1 MQKEK
6 KLIPHGRMSFGLIE
20 KGVLWSWREVASL
33 VRFALC
39 ANQNDL
45 CMLRKC
51 EKKGSCAC

>member
-1 MQKEK
+1 
-6 KLIPHGRMSFGLIE
+6 MSFGLIE

-33 VRFALC
+33 VRFALR